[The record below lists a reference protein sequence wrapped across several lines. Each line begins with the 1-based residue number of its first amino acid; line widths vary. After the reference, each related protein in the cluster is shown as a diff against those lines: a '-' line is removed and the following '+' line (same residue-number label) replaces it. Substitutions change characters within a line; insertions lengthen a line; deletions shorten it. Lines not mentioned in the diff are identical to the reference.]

1 MWPTWVLSAPDG
13 PRVGP
18 TSLAIRDANVARNLV
33 IDTYHSGLASNV
45 DILFKMSLTAD
56 DVFAF
61 TAVNFDCH
69 WAPTLENQKYQFCKN
84 SFENTEQIPPWETSS
99 QVSPNIKSS

>member
-1 MWPTWVLSAPDG
+1 MLAPQALLSG
-13 PRVGP
+13 
-18 TSLAIRDANVARNLV
+18 DANVAKNLV

-61 TAVNFDCH
+61 TAVNLDCH
-69 WAPTLENQKYQFCKN
+69 WAPTLENQKY
-84 SFENTEQIPPWETSS
+84 
-99 QVSPNIKSS
+99 